1 MHTLTLS
8 LMTGLFICT
17 LPSCNQTY
25 LYIQT
30 YKLIYDLIIIFA
42 TLSTCISEYIVLFL
56 YSLQEKIHNI
66 TYIYLSS

>member
-8 LMTGLFICT
+8 LTGLFMYSSI
-17 LPSCNQTY
+17 LQPN

-30 YKLIYDLIIIFA
+30 YKLIYDLIIIYA
-42 TLSTCISEYIVLFL
+42 TLSTYISEYIVLFL

-66 TYIYLSS
+66 T